1 MTRELDDLSDA
12 ELIERAREGDSPA
25 YGVLW
30 KRHWNAGRAMA
41 ASVTG
46 RFEPDDLASE
56 AFARILKSIEKG
68 SGPRSG
74 FRSYLA
80 TTVRNVAI
88 DWSRRK
94 ATPNIEDPDVVE
106 DWTYSELTALDRIE
120 RETVADAFYALPESW
135 QEVLW
140 YTVVEDMQPRDVAPL
155 LGLTPNAVSALS
167 ARARE
172 GLRQAWITAHLAEC
186 DEKDPAHKWTVGKLG
201 SYVRGRL
208 SRADHRRVVAHLEQ
222 CESCTKAATEAD
234 HVGSR
239 LALGLLPLFL
249 GISGAAAYSAWTSG
263 QSGGAVAATLSANAL
278 TARSGRLRHL
288 LQSAASGSSLG
299 VTTVAASVI
308 TAVALTAA
316 VTGSAGPDVP
326 AASAESRQEP
336 ADGHD
341 ARPFAGGAQD
351 DGAPVGES
359 GQPQLPAPTDAARP
373 EEGPSTFVTP
383 DPAEA
388 DESNPAAEP
397 RDDVPP
403 AAPAGTAAAPARPP
417 VVAPPGTST
426 GGSPETPAGES
437 PETRPGGS
445 PETPT
450 GESPETPPTGSPE
463 TPTGESP
470 ETPPAPTPAGCEAAV
485 RSIPEDDTVLA
496 YRLDEDDDAT
506 TAVDLVHGVTGR
518 YDQPRATPG
527 WSLSDGVLRP
537 ATDVF
542 TVQVWFRADTGG
554 GRLLG
559 FSSDADGTS
568 WAYDRHLF
576 LTDDGR
582 VVFGVFPGAV
592 HTISSA
598 ASYTDGDWHQ
608 ATASLS
614 GDGMA
619 LYVDGQRVA
628 ADPTVTSGHAFT
640 GYWRIGA
647 DNLSNWGPETP
658 STRAFTGSMA
668 FAAVYRTALTAEQI
682 RTQWDLCT

>member
-12 ELIERAREGDSPA
+12 ELIERARDGDSPA

-94 ATPNIEDPDVVE
+94 ATPNIEDPDSVE
-106 DWTYSELTALDRIE
+106 DWTYSELTALERMD
-120 RETVADAFYALPESW
+120 RETVADAFYALPDSW

-140 YTVVEDMQPRDVAPL
+140 YTVVEDMAPREVAPL

-172 GLRQAWITAHLAEC
+172 GLRQAWITAHLAEG
-186 DEKDPAHKWTVGKLG
+186 DGADPAHNWTITKLG
-201 SYVRGRL
+201 SHVRGRL
-208 SRADHRRVVAHLEQ
+208 SRADQRRVDAHLGH
-222 CESCTKAATEAD
+222 CESCANAAREAD

-249 GISGAAAYSAWTSG
+249 GISGAVAYTAWTAEHH
-263 QSGGAVAATLSANAL
+263 GGAVAASLAPNMSPGQA
-278 TARSGRLRHL
+278 GRLRHL
-288 LQSAASGSSLG
+288 LHSAACGTSIGM
-299 VTTVAASVI
+299 TTVAASVI
-308 TAVALTAA
+308 TAVALTSA
-316 VTGSAGPDVP
+316 VAGTAGPDVP
-326 AASAESRQEP
+326 SAAAANGPE
-336 ADGHD
+336 
-341 ARPFAGGAQD
+341 
-351 DGAPVGES
+351 
-359 GQPQLPAPTDAARP
+359 APTDAGDRHAKAT
-373 EEGPSTFVTP
+373 EH
-383 DPAEA
+383 
-388 DESNPAAEP
+388 AAA
-397 RDDVPP
+397 P
-403 AAPAGTAAAPARPP
+403 AAPASGDPGGA
-417 VVAPPGTST
+417 GTSD
-426 GGSPETPAGES
+426 GKADAS
-437 PETRPGGS
+437 
-445 PETPT
+445 
-450 GESPETPPTGSPE
+450 
-463 TPTGESP
+463 
-470 ETPPAPTPAGCEAAV
+470 TPPAPAEGTRAPAASGGAVPPGPVGPPVPGAVVPPNTTPIQPPTVEPPTVEPPASPAGCEAAV
-485 RSIPEDDTVLA
+485 RSVASEDTLFS
-496 YRLDEDDDAT
+496 YRLDEPDDAT
-506 TAVDLVHGVTGR
+506 TAVDFVHGAGAR
-518 YDQPRATPG
+518 YDRPRTAPG

-542 TVQVWFRADTGG
+542 TIQVWFRTDSGG
-554 GRLLG
+554 GRLIG
-559 FSSDADGTS
+559 FSSGAQGTS

-592 HTISSA
+592 HTVSSPD
-598 ASYTDGDWHQ
+598 SYSDGRWHQ

-619 LYVDGQRVA
+619 LYVDGRPVA
-628 ADPTVTSGHAFT
+628 ADATVTSAHDFS
-640 GYWRIGA
+640 GYWRVGT
-647 DNLSNWGPETP
+647 DNLDNWGPETP
-658 STRAFTGSMA
+658 GTRTFAGTLA
-668 FAAVYRTALTAEQI
+668 FATVYRTALTAAQI
-682 RTQWDLCT
+682 QSQWELCR